1 MQEEGVE
8 IILKGVEKATKL
20 LSGTGVAITSSDDFP
35 RVSLADVEALNQIM
49 EELQRVVASFSS
61 QRVLEISESQLM
73 QAGVELYN
81 APRSA
86 LRVLAQVEKNK
97 KRETGE
103 STSFPRY
110 LLAITRF
117 VAAKIM
123 GLSLICCKDGDR
135 KSMQYMEECVDV
147 LRSHGRVG
155 MLMLESASADC
166 GKCEE
171 YLALANESFRSSMQL
186 WSRIGLS
193 HLTKFK
199 QGLELEDTVDDLWD
213 FCVDHV
219 RVLQLLAERTTN
231 SSEEF
236 REIVS
241 LLHELKMFVPYK
253 ISYANSLLDLMT
265 SVSDKYSQE
274 AHHKL
279 QISFVEEALRVCDS
293 LENDGDESFPE
304 LIVAFKKHVL
314 VNLLQSL
321 CATGDIERAEAC
333 YLLIPSSREPKI
345 LLLMT
350 KLYVD
355 NKQFD
360 KARRLLLLLFEQDS
374 LDDSILGAR
383 IYAQGL
389 SFSDKGL
396 DIYRVLID
404 NYGDAEFVI
413 NLDIACS
420 LAFDES
426 KRYQAMSELKRIG
439 CVLLEKERDGVAVD
453 TRHILRVRQTIFDAL
468 QHALNSSQH
477 EDCLKWADAGLA
489 AASTAQ
495 DKATYLRITSRS
507 CLQLGRNSE
516 ALKWAEKAFAT
527 EPSKQSLFT
536 VFQVTLEAKPE
547 ATEEELVHFIHQ
559 LKTRDDFEIE
569 DLLAMGKL
577 ASNFDSSRQDF
588 VMHILDELC
597 HILLQDNGYP
607 AKISVAVVL
616 QNAAQ
621 LAYSKFTG
629 QHESSDTS
637 ESSYGE
643 KFLSYAGALLQA
655 SRPNSVDQKGNV
667 GPSSVFEW
675 FFRMSF
681 DIAKSTEDSRYFIVA
696 ADIAERSDEI
706 YCEKSPLKQRCQQCL
721 LAAVSSDMKKFE
733 TLDKSQLLDLLE
745 VIDRLG
751 SIDVADTSIADDVMR
766 YLGRAVIAVKLR
778 LLDANTKAI
787 FDLCM
792 TTQHST
798 PELME
803 IGELVLYAA
812 KFNEASEVRDSYL
825 SLGRD
830 IFNYGLQMLVQA
842 GSIDPSKLC
851 YLLRRLVTLAES
863 KTKAYECFEQLLQ
876 FIYNMDVAMPEL
888 DMEWF
893 VAKAWN
899 IGVLCHRGN
908 DTEEALKFMKIAQ
921 DVMQQSESLVEK
933 LGNGLNYQYQE
944 LLRMRTS
951 STCDGKR

>member
-1 MQEEGVE
+1 MRTGSFNAEFTASRARDRANMQEEGVE

-477 EDCLKWADAGLA
+477 EPPFA
-489 AASTAQ
+489 
-495 DKATYLRITSRS
+495 RITSRS

-547 ATEEELVHFIHQ
+547 ATEEKLVHFIHQ

-655 SRPNSVDQKGNV
+655 SRPNSVDQKGNGSLRV
-667 GPSSVFEW
+667 ISFLFAYSDIDSISP
-675 FFRMSF
+675 SF

-766 YLGRAVIAVKLR
+766 YLVWRPRCLYLGRAVIAVKLR

-803 IGELVLYAA
+803 IGGA
-812 KFNEASEVRDSYL
+812 
-825 SLGRD
+825 
-830 IFNYGLQMLVQA
+830 
-842 GSIDPSKLC
+842 PS
-851 YLLRRLVTLAES
+851 
-863 KTKAYECFEQLLQ
+863 QL
-876 FIYNMDVAMPEL
+876 IV
-888 DMEWF
+888 
-893 VAKAWN
+893 K
-899 IGVLCHRGN
+899 
-908 DTEEALKFMKIAQ
+908 
-921 DVMQQSESLVEK
+921 
-933 LGNGLNYQYQE
+933 
-944 LLRMRTS
+944 
-951 STCDGKR
+951 